1 MSPSTRQALRKSVNN
16 MSDPEKVPLLEPSNN
31 VKELEATGDEKLQSR
46 YRNNG
51 RDSKSSYSN
60 TQTIIRMR
68 LRPGPN
74 GPRLSFLTVFK
85 EGTKKK
91 SGFQKIRSHVENT
104 NPEEKRHDWMGR
116 LRPKPHRCVS

>member
-51 RDSKSSYSN
+51 RFTIEAQSRALSKEELLKN
-60 TQTIIRMR
+60 
-68 LRPGPN
+68 RPDG
-74 GPRLSFLTVFK
+74 
-85 EGTKKK
+85 
-91 SGFQKIRSHVENT
+91 
-104 NPEEKRHDWMGR
+104 D
-116 LRPKPHRCVS
+116 

>member
-1 MSPSTRQALRKSVNN
+1 M
-16 MSDPEKVPLLEPSNN
+16 
-31 VKELEATGDEKLQSR
+31 KELEATGNENLQSR
-46 YRNNG
+46 HQNNG
-51 RDSKSSYSN
+51 RDSKSSYIN
-60 TQTIIRMR
+60 TKTMIRMR

-74 GPRLSFLTVFK
+74 GPCLSFLTVFK

-104 NPEEKRHDWMGR
+104 NPEEKRHDWMRR